1 MSEEIKNEF
10 EGFIS
15 TLTKEICKEV
25 LLEELKS
32 INTSFDKS
40 ITKYN
45 ELNKENF
52 LIIDK
57 IKDESCK
64 LNNVNKDFQNIINII
79 NDNNHNMNEGLTI
92 INKDRKK
99 FIEDFTLNSNKLFE
113 KYNKDIEALN
123 VNERKVFIDS
133 INSQIDKNT
142 KKYVEDLNE
151 AINGTKIEETL
162 KSLDE
167 ACQKMLSTQY
177 QITVST
183 NTISKIERE
192 ISDRVEKQ
200 VEKILSN
207 KINEINK
214 DGQQIFKN
222 IQCIQD
228 KIEQD
233 NAKNIES
240 LNNLYANISNQ
251 IYSLNKSFNTKN
263 NIVIVFFII
272 IMILLFF

>member
-64 LNNVNKDFQNIINII
+64 LKNVKKDFQNIINII